1 MKRNKDK
8 LGLFTKLS
16 YGVGNL
22 GYGALGQ
29 TISSFIMFFGTSI
42 MGISGSLVGVTIAL
56 ASLWDGASDPLV
68 GHLSDH
74 TKSKFF
80 GRRLG
85 HMLFAT
91 FGLAICNILIWHYPN
106 TNNEFLLALWLWG
119 FLILI
124 ETFNTFFATPYS
136 ALAIDIAPD
145 YNEQSNLQG
154 FKSVFYIIG
163 MILPGLLMYYFS
175 SSVSL
180 GMQTQFSKESYIS
193 IAYVNSVLVLVCGLI
208 CVFGC
213 MRRVHKQNT
222 KKIIE
227 EKKEKKKFLKLII
240 GYFETLKKPNFSAI
254 MLGYSAAQISTAF
267 LTSVGM
273 HLFTYCYH
281 FSSSQISLLM
291 MCLFGGAILSQLL
304 WVYIVK
310 LVDKKQA
317 LVFSLFIIL
326 LGISFIS
333 ITFIFRLYVPTNVMF
348 YFVAPCFLLCGIG
361 SGAIYSL
368 PVSMYADVV
377 TLEQFNTG
385 ENHAGTYSGYY
396 TFTYNF
402 SNSITLLFIGILLD
416 FIKFD
421 STEPVQALSV
431 QSGLGLIVFL
441 GCSIALTVSIL
452 MFSKYKVKR
461 SDVLKAQLK
470 LKEKYQNEDDV

>member
-1 MKRNKDK
+1 M
-8 LGLFTKLS
+8 
-16 YGVGNL
+16 
-22 GYGALGQ
+22 
-29 TISSFIMFFGTSI
+29 
-42 MGISGSLVGVTIAL
+42 
-56 ASLWDGASDPLV
+56 
-68 GHLSDH
+68 
-74 TKSKFF
+74 
-80 GRRLG
+80 
-85 HMLFAT
+85 
-91 FGLAICNILIWHYPN
+91 
-106 TNNEFLLALWLWG
+106 ALWLWG

-154 FKSVFYIIG
+154 FKSVCYIIG
-163 MILPGLLMYYFS
+163 MILPGLLMSYFS